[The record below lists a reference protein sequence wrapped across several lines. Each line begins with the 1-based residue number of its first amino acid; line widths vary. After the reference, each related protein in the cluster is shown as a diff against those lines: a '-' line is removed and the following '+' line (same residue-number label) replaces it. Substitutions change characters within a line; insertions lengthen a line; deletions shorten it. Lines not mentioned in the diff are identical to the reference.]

1 MKETMQFGRRVAIA
15 LVVLAT
21 LACLSETRAAGKAR
35 REKSGDERSYRR
47 TDKLDKVWLA
57 EGFDF
62 KGYDAILVEEAKVDS
77 SVKPKDEKETERLR
91 LAQGTLARNLALSI
105 EGQQV
110 VKLVTTRDT
119 EVASEQ
125 KVLRMEPTVI
135 KFSRGSSAARYGV
148 GFGAGMPYIQVR
160 LLVREVGSE
169 KPLFECELD
178 EKADWFASGYSSS
191 RSLQSGAAIEL
202 AEDVA
207 EYIGRVARGEKIKYK
222 K

>member
-1 MKETMQFGRRVAIA
+1 
-15 LVVLAT
+15 L
-21 LACLSETRAAGKAR
+21 
-35 REKSGDERSYRR
+35 YRR

-57 EGFDF
+57 DGFDF
-62 KGYDAILVEEAKVDS
+62 TGYDAILVEDAEVDS

-110 VKLVTTRDT
+110 VKLVTTRET
-119 EVASEQ
+119 EAASEQ
-125 KVLRMEPTVI
+125 KVLRMKPTVI

-160 LLVREVGSE
+160 LLVTEVGTD

-178 EKADWFASGYSSS
+178 ERADWFASGYSSS

-207 EYIGRVARGEKIKYK
+207 DYIGRVARGEKIKYK